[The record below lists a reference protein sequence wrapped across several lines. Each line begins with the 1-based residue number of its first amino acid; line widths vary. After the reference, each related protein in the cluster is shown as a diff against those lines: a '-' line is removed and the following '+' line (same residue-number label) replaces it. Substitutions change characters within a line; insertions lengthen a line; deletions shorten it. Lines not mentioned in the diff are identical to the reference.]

1 MKHQSKIKLFLW
13 SLIVINIFCVLL
25 FDRYYKDAFNDLNSG
40 IIKLY
45 FLICIIF
52 LSSLTAIQ
60 HIGDSIFQTL
70 INFLRN
76 IFWYIF
82 LALIFTFVPI
92 IFCFY
97 PDSII
102 AWYLIFLLT
111 EFLFIYVFARFF
123 LPIIYINQE
132 FTNLNQFMIGFFDDF
147 SLTKKLLF
155 IIIFLAIPYII
166 IYLIS

>member
-1 MKHQSKIKLFLW
+1 MKHQSKIRLFLW
-13 SLIVINIFCVLL
+13 SLIVINIICFLL
-25 FDRYYKDAFNDLNSG
+25 FDRYCKDVFNDLNSG
-40 IIKLY
+40 IIKLF

-52 LSSLTAIQ
+52 LSGLTAIQ
-60 HIGDSIFQTL
+60 HIQDSIFRTL

-76 IFWYIF
+76 IVLYIF
-82 LALIFTFVPI
+82 LALIFAFVLI

-97 PDSII
+97 PDSNI

-111 EFLFIYVFARFF
+111 EFIFIYVFARFF
-123 LPIIYINQE
+123 LPIIYISQE

-155 IIIFLAIPYII
+155 IIIFLAIP
-166 IYLIS
+166 